1 MTLPK
6 LMLWIAA
13 CATLWIAQPAAASQ
27 TDPRLDPLFRRL
39 AATRDAAEAGQI
51 EQGIWAIWLHSGE
64 PKIDRLMAGGMA
76 AMDAGDADTAEEIFD
91 EIVDEAPDFAEGW
104 NKRATLRY
112 MTGDYRGS
120 LADIAR
126 TLELE
131 PRHFGAL
138 SGMGLCYLA
147 LGDDVRA
154 LDAFR
159 RALAVDPHLPGAA
172 DRIRALEDKIKGR
185 AI

>member
-6 LMLWIAA
+6 LMLWIATF
-13 CATLWIAQPAAASQ
+13 ATLWIAQPAAASQ
-27 TDPRLDPLFRRL
+27 TDPRLDALFRRL
-39 AATRDAAEAGQI
+39 ADTRDATEAALI
-51 EQGIWAIWLHSGE
+51 EQGIWSIWLQSGDR
-64 PKIDRLMAGGMA
+64 KIDRLMAGGMA
-76 AMDAGDADTAEEIFD
+76 AMDAGDTDSAEQIFD
-91 EIVDEAPDFAEGW
+91 EIVEEAPDFAEGW

-112 MTGDYRGS
+112 VMGDYQGS

-126 TLELE
+126 TLALE

-147 LGDDVRA
+147 LGDDAKA

-159 RALAVDPHLPGAA
+159 RAYKVDPHLPGVAE
-172 DRIRALEDKIKGR
+172 RIKALETKLRGR

>member
-1 MTLPK
+1 MNFAK
-6 LMLWIAA
+6 LMMWMAA
-13 CATLWIAQPAAASQ
+13 FASLWIAQPATAAQ
-27 TDPRLDPLFRRL
+27 NDPRLGALFRRL
-39 AATRDAAEAGQI
+39 AETHDPMEAAAV
-51 EQGIWAIWLHSGE
+51 EQGIWAIWLESGD

-76 AMDAGDADTAEEIFD
+76 ALDAGDADTAEEIFD
-91 EIVDEAPDFAEGW
+91 KIVEAAPDFAEGW

-120 LADIAR
+120 LADIDR
-126 TLELE
+126 TLTLE

-138 SGMGLCYLA
+138 SGMGLVYLA
-147 LGDDVRA
+147 LDDEPRA

-172 DRIRALEDKIKGR
+172 DRIRAIEDKLKGR
-185 AI
+185 PI